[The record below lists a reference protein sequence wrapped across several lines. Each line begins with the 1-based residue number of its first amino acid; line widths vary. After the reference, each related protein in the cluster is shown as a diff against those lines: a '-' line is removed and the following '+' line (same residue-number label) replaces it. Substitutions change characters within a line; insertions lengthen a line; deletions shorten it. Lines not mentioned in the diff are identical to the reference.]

1 MRYAD
6 FPTLVDALDYAALSS
21 AGMNFYD
28 RRCQLEDQLEY
39 QTLKARAEAGAKRL
53 LSLNLKKGDRVAL
66 IAETSSGF
74 VEAFFACQY
83 AGLVAVP
90 LAIPMG
96 VGQRDSWSAK
106 LQGLLASCQPAA
118 IITGDEWL
126 PLVNAATHNNPE
138 LHVLS
143 HAWFKALPEA
153 DVALQRPVP
162 NDIAYLQYTS
172 GSTRFPRGV
181 IITHREV
188 MANLRAISHDGIK
201 LRPGDRCVSWLP
213 FYHDMGLVGFL
224 LTPVATQLSVDYL
237 RTQDFAMRPL
247 QWLKLI
253 SKNRGTVSVAP
264 PFGYELCQRRVN
276 EKDLAELDLSC
287 WRVAGIGAEPISA
300 EQLHQFA
307 ECFRQVNFDDKT
319 FMPCYGLAENAL
331 AVSFSDEACGVV
343 VNEVD
348 RDILEYQG
356 KAVAPGAET
365 RAVSTFV
372 NCGKAL
378 PEHGI
383 EIRNEA
389 DIPVAERV
397 VGHICISGPSL
408 MSGYFG
414 DQVSQDEIAATGW
427 LDTGDLGYL
436 LDGYL
441 YVTGRIK
448 DLIIIRGRNIW
459 PQDIEYIAEQEPEI
473 HSGDAIAFVTAQE
486 KSFCRSSVGSATK
499 HVAGSLSTRWQLGSK
514 ANLALPRIS
523 ICCRPTVFPEHPP
536 ASLPVRKRKTLS
548 EGLCCQS
555 SCAGIPGM
563 NQTVAVTGAT
573 GFIGKYI
580 IDNLLARGFH
590 VRALTR
596 TARAHVNDNLTW
608 VRGSLEDTHSLSEL
622 VAGASAVVH
631 CAGQVRGHKEEIFT
645 RCNVDGSLRLMQAAK
660 ESGFC
665 QRFLFISS
673 LAARHPELS
682 WYANSKH
689 VAEQRLTAMA
699 DEITLGVFR
708 PTAVYGPGDKELKPL
723 FDWMLRGLLP
733 RLGTP
738 ETLLSFLH
746 VTDFAQ
752 AVGQWLSAETV
763 QTQTYEL
770 CDGVAGG
777 YDWQRV
783 QQLVADVRCGSVR
796 MVGIP
801 LPLLTCLAD
810 ISTALSR
817 LAGKEPM
824 LTRSKIRELTHADWS
839 ASNNRISEDINWF
852 PGISLEHALR
862 NGLF

>member
-1 MRYAD
+1 MVYMSNKIFTHSLPMRYAD

-66 IAETSSGF
+66 IAETSSEF

-126 PLVNAATHNNPE
+126 PLVNAATHDNPE

-307 ECFRQVNFDDKT
+307 ECFRQVNFDNKT

-331 AVSFSDEACGVV
+331 AVSFSDEASGVV

-389 DIPVAERV
+389 GMPVAERV

-486 KSFCRSSVGSATK
+486 KIILQIQC
-499 HVAGSLSTRWQLGSK
+499 
-514 ANLALPRIS
+514 RIS
-523 ICCRPTVFPEHPP
+523 DEER
-536 ASLPVRKRKTLS
+536 
-548 EGLCCQS
+548 
-555 SCAGIPGM
+555 
-563 NQTVAVTGAT
+563 
-573 GFIGKYI
+573 
-580 IDNLLARGFH
+580 RGQLIH
-590 VRALTR
+590 A
-596 TARAHVNDNLTW
+596 
-608 VRGSLEDTHSLSEL
+608 
-622 VAGASAVVH
+622 
-631 CAGQVRGHKEEIFT
+631 
-645 RCNVDGSLRLMQAAK
+645 
-660 ESGFC
+660 
-665 QRFLFISS
+665 
-673 LAARHPELS
+673 LAARIQSEFG
-682 WYANSKH
+682 
-689 VAEQRLTAMA
+689 VTAA
-699 DEITLGVFR
+699 ID
-708 PTAVYGPGDKELKPL
+708 
-723 FDWMLRGLLP
+723 LLP
-733 RLGTP
+733 PHSIPRTSSGKP
-738 ETLLSFLH
+738 
-746 VTDFAQ
+746 AR
-752 AVGQWLSAETV
+752 AEAKKRYQKVYAASLNV
-763 QTQTYEL
+763 QE
-770 CDGVAGG
+770 
-777 YDWQRV
+777 
-783 QQLVADVRCGSVR
+783 S
-796 MVGIP
+796 
-801 LPLLTCLAD
+801 LA
-810 ISTALSR
+810 
-817 LAGKEPM
+817 
-824 LTRSKIRELTHADWS
+824 
-839 ASNNRISEDINWF
+839 
-852 PGISLEHALR
+852 
-862 NGLF
+862 

>member
-1 MRYAD
+1 
-6 FPTLVDALDYAALSS
+6 
-21 AGMNFYD
+21 
-28 RRCQLEDQLEY
+28 
-39 QTLKARAEAGAKRL
+39 
-53 LSLNLKKGDRVAL
+53 
-66 IAETSSGF
+66 
-74 VEAFFACQY
+74 
-83 AGLVAVP
+83 
-90 LAIPMG
+90 MG

-331 AVSFSDEACGVV
+331 AVSFSDEASGVV

-389 DIPVAERV
+389 GIPVAERV

-414 DQVSQDEIAATGW
+414 DQISQDEIAATGW

-486 KSFCRSSVGSATK
+486 KSFCRSSVGSAMK
-499 HVAGSLSTRWQLGSK
+499 NVAGSLSTRWQHGSK

-555 SCAGIPGM
+555 SCAGVPGM

-622 VAGASAVVH
+622 VTGASAVVH

-689 VAEQRLTAMA
+689 VAEQQLTAMA
-699 DEITLGVFR
+699 DAITLGVFR
-708 PTAVYGPGDKELKPL
+708 PTDVYGPGDKELKPL

-738 ETLLSFLH
+738 ETQLSFLH

>member
-1 MRYAD
+1 
-6 FPTLVDALDYAALSS
+6 
-21 AGMNFYD
+21 
-28 RRCQLEDQLEY
+28 
-39 QTLKARAEAGAKRL
+39 
-53 LSLNLKKGDRVAL
+53 
-66 IAETSSGF
+66 
-74 VEAFFACQY
+74 
-83 AGLVAVP
+83 
-90 LAIPMG
+90 
-96 VGQRDSWSAK
+96 
-106 LQGLLASCQPAA
+106 
-118 IITGDEWL
+118 
-126 PLVNAATHNNPE
+126 
-138 LHVLS
+138 
-143 HAWFKALPEA
+143 
-153 DVALQRPVP
+153 
-162 NDIAYLQYTS
+162 
-172 GSTRFPRGV
+172 
-181 IITHREV
+181 
-188 MANLRAISHDGIK
+188 
-201 LRPGDRCVSWLP
+201 
-213 FYHDMGLVGFL
+213 
-224 LTPVATQLSVDYL
+224 
-237 RTQDFAMRPL
+237 MRPL

-499 HVAGSLSTRWQLGSK
+499 NVAGSLSTRWQLGSK

-738 ETLLSFLH
+738 ETQLSFLH

-752 AVGQWLSAETV
+752 AVSQWLSAETV

-801 LPLLTCLAD
+801 QPLLTCLAD
-810 ISTALSR
+810 ISTALNR

>member
-1 MRYAD
+1 
-6 FPTLVDALDYAALSS
+6 
-21 AGMNFYD
+21 
-28 RRCQLEDQLEY
+28 
-39 QTLKARAEAGAKRL
+39 
-53 LSLNLKKGDRVAL
+53 
-66 IAETSSGF
+66 
-74 VEAFFACQY
+74 
-83 AGLVAVP
+83 
-90 LAIPMG
+90 
-96 VGQRDSWSAK
+96 
-106 LQGLLASCQPAA
+106 
-118 IITGDEWL
+118 
-126 PLVNAATHNNPE
+126 
-138 LHVLS
+138 
-143 HAWFKALPEA
+143 
-153 DVALQRPVP
+153 
-162 NDIAYLQYTS
+162 
-172 GSTRFPRGV
+172 
-181 IITHREV
+181 
-188 MANLRAISHDGIK
+188 
-201 LRPGDRCVSWLP
+201 
-213 FYHDMGLVGFL
+213 
-224 LTPVATQLSVDYL
+224 
-237 RTQDFAMRPL
+237 
-247 QWLKLI
+247 
-253 SKNRGTVSVAP
+253 
-264 PFGYELCQRRVN
+264 
-276 EKDLAELDLSC
+276 
-287 WRVAGIGAEPISA
+287 
-300 EQLHQFA
+300 
-307 ECFRQVNFDDKT
+307 
-319 FMPCYGLAENAL
+319 MPCYGLAENAL

-448 DLIIIRGRNIW
+448 DLIIIRGVISGRRILNTLRNRSRKFILAMRLLLL
-459 PQDIEYIAEQEPEI
+459 PPRKIILQIQCRISDEERRGQLI
-473 HSGDAIAFVTAQE
+473 HALAARIQSEFGVTADIDLLPPH
-486 KSFCRSSVGSATK
+486 SIPRTSSGK
-499 HVAGSLSTRWQLGSK
+499 
-514 ANLALPRIS
+514 
-523 ICCRPTVFPEHPP
+523 P
-536 ASLPVRKRKTLS
+536 ARAEAKNVIRRLMLPVFMCRN
-548 EGLCCQS
+548 
-555 SCAGIPGM
+555 PGM

-738 ETLLSFLH
+738 ETQLSFLH

-752 AVGQWLSAETV
+752 AVSQWLSAETV

-801 LPLLTCLAD
+801 QPLLTCLAD
-810 ISTALSR
+810 ISTALNR

>member
-1 MRYAD
+1 MSNKIFTHSLPMRYAD
-6 FPTLVDALDYAALSS
+6 FPTLVDALDYAALSN

-28 RRCQLEDQLEY
+28 RRSQLEDELEY
-39 QTLKARAEAGAKRL
+39 HTLKVRAETGARRL

-96 VGQRDSWSAK
+96 VGQRDSWSTK

-126 PLVNAATHNNPE
+126 PLVNAATHDNPE

-153 DVALQRPVP
+153 DVALQRPVLD
-162 NDIAYLQYTS
+162 DIAYLQYTS

-300 EQLHQFA
+300 EQLHQFS

-331 AVSFSDEACGVV
+331 AVSFSDEASGVV

-356 KAVAPGAET
+356 KAVTPGVET

-389 DIPVAERV
+389 GIPVAERV

-414 DQVSQDEIAATGW
+414 DQASQDEITATGW

-486 KSFCRSSVGSATK
+486 KIILQIQC
-499 HVAGSLSTRWQLGSK
+499 
-514 ANLALPRIS
+514 RIS
-523 ICCRPTVFPEHPP
+523 DAER
-536 ASLPVRKRKTLS
+536 
-548 EGLCCQS
+548 
-555 SCAGIPGM
+555 
-563 NQTVAVTGAT
+563 
-573 GFIGKYI
+573 
-580 IDNLLARGFH
+580 
-590 VRALTR
+590 R
-596 TARAHVNDNLTW
+596 TQLIH
-608 VRGSLEDTHSLSEL
+608 
-622 VAGASAVVH
+622 
-631 CAGQVRGHKEEIFT
+631 
-645 RCNVDGSLRLMQAAK
+645 
-660 ESGFC
+660 
-665 QRFLFISS
+665 S
-673 LAARHPELS
+673 LAARIQSEFG
-682 WYANSKH
+682 
-689 VAEQRLTAMA
+689 VTAA
-699 DEITLGVFR
+699 ID
-708 PTAVYGPGDKELKPL
+708 
-723 FDWMLRGLLP
+723 LLP
-733 RLGTP
+733 PHSIPRTSSGKP
-738 ETLLSFLH
+738 ARAEAKKRYQKAVAASFH
-746 VTDFAQ
+746 VQ
-752 AVGQWLSAETV
+752 ES
-763 QTQTYEL
+763 
-770 CDGVAGG
+770 
-777 YDWQRV
+777 
-783 QQLVADVRCGSVR
+783 
-796 MVGIP
+796 
-801 LPLLTCLAD
+801 LA
-810 ISTALSR
+810 
-817 LAGKEPM
+817 
-824 LTRSKIRELTHADWS
+824 
-839 ASNNRISEDINWF
+839 
-852 PGISLEHALR
+852 
-862 NGLF
+862 

>member
-1 MRYAD
+1 M
-6 FPTLVDALDYAALSS
+6 
-21 AGMNFYD
+21 
-28 RRCQLEDQLEY
+28 
-39 QTLKARAEAGAKRL
+39 
-53 LSLNLKKGDRVAL
+53 AL

-126 PLVNAATHNNPE
+126 PLVNAATHNNNPE

-153 DVALQRPVP
+153 DVVLQRPVP

-181 IITHREV
+181 IITHHEV

-536 ASLPVRKRKTLS
+536 ASLPVRKRK
-548 EGLCCQS
+548 
-555 SCAGIPGM
+555 
-563 NQTVAVTGAT
+563 
-573 GFIGKYI
+573 
-580 IDNLLARGFH
+580 
-590 VRALTR
+590 
-596 TARAHVNDNLTW
+596 
-608 VRGSLEDTHSLSEL
+608 
-622 VAGASAVVH
+622 
-631 CAGQVRGHKEEIFT
+631 
-645 RCNVDGSLRLMQAAK
+645 NVIRRLMLPVFMCRNPWH
-660 ESGFC
+660 ESNCRGDG
-665 QRFLFISS
+665 RY
-673 LAARHPELS
+673 R
-682 WYANSKH
+682 
-689 VAEQRLTAMA
+689 
-699 DEITLGVFR
+699 
-708 PTAVYGPGDKELKPL
+708 VY
-723 FDWMLRGLLP
+723 R
-733 RLGTP
+733 
-738 ETLLSFLH
+738 
-746 VTDFAQ
+746 
-752 AVGQWLSAETV
+752 
-763 QTQTYEL
+763 
-770 CDGVAGG
+770 
-777 YDWQRV
+777 
-783 QQLVADVRCGSVR
+783 
-796 MVGIP
+796 
-801 LPLLTCLAD
+801 
-810 ISTALSR
+810 
-817 LAGKEPM
+817 
-824 LTRSKIRELTHADWS
+824 
-839 ASNNRISEDINWF
+839 
-852 PGISLEHALR
+852 
-862 NGLF
+862 